1 MTIGIVG
8 AMDEEIALLLEQL
21 SDMKEEVQVG
31 NRFYSGQLHGHQV
44 VICKSGVGK
53 VNAAITTQVLV
64 DRYQIKRLLF
74 TGVAGAVAPSLN
86 IGDLVISTACIQHD
100 MDVSALGYK
109 RGQIPYQETSTFEAD
124 HELVAVA
131 ERVCQQLFAGRY
143 TKGIV
148 LSGDQ
153 FIANRD
159 QVQELYEVFNGACT
173 EMEGAAV
180 AQACMVN
187 DIPFVIIRS
196 MSDKADG
203 SAHVNFAEFTVKAS
217 EHSYRIVAEMLKQL
231 PAV

>member
-1 MTIGIVG
+1 MIIGIVG

-21 SDMKEEVQVG
+21 IHPKEEVQAG
-31 NRFYSGQLHGHQV
+31 NRYYSGLLHGHEV

-64 DRYQIKRLLF
+64 DRYHIQRLLF
-74 TGVAGAVAPSLN
+74 TGVAGAVAPNLN

-100 MDVSALGYK
+100 MDVTALGYK
-109 RGQIPYQETSTFEAD
+109 RGQIPYQETSIFEAD
-124 HELVAVA
+124 PALVAIA
-131 ERVCQQLFAGRY
+131 EEVCQTLFANRCM
-143 TKGIV
+143 KGIV

-159 QVQELYEVFNGACT
+159 QVRALYDEFNGVCT

-187 DIPFVIIRS
+187 QVPFVIIRS

-217 EHSYRIVAEMLKQL
+217 AHSYRIVSEMLKQM
-231 PAV
+231 PCS

>member
-1 MTIGIVG
+1 MRIGIVG

-21 SDMKEEVQVG
+21 TNTKEEVQVG
-31 NRFYSGQLHGHQV
+31 NRFYSGQLHGHEV

-53 VNAAITTQVLV
+53 VNAAMTTQVLV
-64 DRYQIKRLLF
+64 DRYHINQLLF
-74 TGVAGAVAPSLN
+74 TGVAGAVAPDLN

-100 MDVSALGYK
+100 MDVTALGYK
-109 RGQIPYQETSTFEAD
+109 RGQIPYQETSIFEAD
-124 HELVAVA
+124 PRLVAIA
-131 ERVCQQLFAGRY
+131 ENVCQQLFADQY

-159 QVQELYEVFNGACT
+159 QVRALHEEFNGACT

-180 AQACMVN
+180 AQACVAN

-217 EHSYRIVAEMLKQL
+217 EHSYRIVSEMLKQI
-231 PAV
+231 PAA